1 MVGKAYF
8 DLAGLEGAKEELL
21 EDSTEEERADEAEVG
36 EDLERTDM
44 TSKACGMKRG
54 ETCQD
59 AATTLRQIDGDR
71 VEGAVYTTGVCYGCG
86 DGKGGEDAVEED
98 PV

>member
-36 EDLERTDM
+36 EDLERT
-44 TSKACGMKRG
+44 
-54 ETCQD
+54 
-59 AATTLRQIDGDR
+59 
-71 VEGAVYTTGVCYGCG
+71 
-86 DGKGGEDAVEED
+86 
-98 PV
+98 